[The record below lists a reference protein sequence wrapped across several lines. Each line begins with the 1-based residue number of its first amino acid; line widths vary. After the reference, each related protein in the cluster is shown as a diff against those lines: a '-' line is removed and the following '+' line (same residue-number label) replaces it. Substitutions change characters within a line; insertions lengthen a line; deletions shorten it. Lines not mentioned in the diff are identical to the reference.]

1 MANKKTVKP
10 GEKVEDSGIYEGSKG
25 GKKTTLVKG
34 KTAPPTSKKG
44 EKNKQKVDTNP
55 KN

>member
-1 MANKKTVKP
+1 MPNKKTVKP
-10 GEKVEDSGIYEGSKG
+10 GEKVKDSGIYEGTKG

-34 KTAPPTSKKG
+34 KTAPPTTKKG

-55 KN
+55 NN

>member
-1 MANKKTVKP
+1 MTKKKTVKP
-10 GEKVEDSGIYEGSKG
+10 GEKVEDSGIYEGTKG

-34 KTAPPTSKKG
+34 KTTPPTSKKG